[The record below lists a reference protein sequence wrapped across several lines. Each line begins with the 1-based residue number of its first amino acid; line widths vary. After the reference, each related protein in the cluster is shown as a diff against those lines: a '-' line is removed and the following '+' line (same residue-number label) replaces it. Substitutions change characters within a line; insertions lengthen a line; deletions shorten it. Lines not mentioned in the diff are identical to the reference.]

1 MTDDA
6 QTFMEYPKEENKE
19 FMEAEKDVEKSDDE
33 DEGDDE
39 LHELASKNNGEMVGS
54 DNGPDVDKKAD
65 EFIAKF
71 REQIRLQ
78 RIASIR
84 RSTPQTPKIKDR

>member
-1 MTDDA
+1 MQKQEKETVEETGDS
-6 QTFMEYPKEENKE
+6 EKEEGGYV
-19 FMEAEKDVEKSDDE
+19 KDEETVE
-33 DEGDDE
+33 
-39 LHELASKNNGEMVGS
+39 S

-84 RSTPQTPKIKDR
+84 KSTTQNGPR